1 MRPLV
6 LTWGLWSRSEN
17 HLPSASSNGCLV
29 KNPWG
34 AVVVGHLGRPL
45 RQCTA
50 TKFVED
56 VSHLGSFGSWV
67 MSHFE
72 TIGCQDLCKHKFPP
86 PKTSQQQR
94 GRERERV
101 RVGKHIVDRF
111 HHGSISLNYNNPQK
125 TIKKKYEKV
134 TYSGWLRNRT
144 GGWVDLIWSPL
155 ISSYSPSVSSA
166 PTCMICIQVG
176 QLRLSE
182 LDSGKTM
189 EKRHGNPM
197 ENTEK
202 CHGKKCQLGLFNN
215 GLHAPT
221 FFEEYIIHEQYTVV
235 AVLQTNPFVIGNIE
249 ERWPRWMGAKHG
261 VPTWPARGMSWY
273 VYYNGTTKMRQQRM
287 KLEARVEVRK
297 AVFWSC
303 CMQVTIGCKSQTV
316 QIFWWS
322 RWRSWGWWRWCG
334 WWEWWGWWRCWGWK
348 WGWLLWW
355 AGLL

>member
-67 MSHFE
+67 MRHFE
-72 TIGCQDLCKHKFPP
+72 TIGCKIFTRISFRR
-86 PKTSQQQR
+86 PKQVNNK
-94 GRERERV
+94 GGERERV

-111 HHGSISLNYNNPQK
+111 HHALISLNYSNPQK
-125 TIKKKYEKV
+125 IQKTYEKV

-155 ISSYSPSVSSA
+155 ISFYSPSVSPA

-189 EKRHGNPM
+189 EKCHGNAL

-202 CHGKKCQLGLFNN
+202 YHGKKCFGS
-215 GLHAPT
+215 A
-221 FFEEYIIHEQYTVV
+221 
-235 AVLQTNPFVIGNIE
+235 
-249 ERWPRWMGAKHG
+249 
-261 VPTWPARGMSWY
+261 
-273 VYYNGTTKMRQQRM
+273 
-287 KLEARVEVRK
+287 
-297 AVFWSC
+297 
-303 CMQVTIGCKSQTV
+303 
-316 QIFWWS
+316 
-322 RWRSWGWWRWCG
+322 
-334 WWEWWGWWRCWGWK
+334 
-348 WGWLLWW
+348 
-355 AGLL
+355 